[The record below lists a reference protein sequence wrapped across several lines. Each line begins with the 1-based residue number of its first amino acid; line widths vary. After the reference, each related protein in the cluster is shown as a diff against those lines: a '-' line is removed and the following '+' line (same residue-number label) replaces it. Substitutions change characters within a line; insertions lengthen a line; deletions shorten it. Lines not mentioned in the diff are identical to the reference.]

1 MLLVVFVLGTVE
13 ATCLDKNGGPSLLVT
28 SSNVRLWIIT
38 DHVNVSQLY
47 VVLLG
52 NRLEFSF
59 SDIISSD
66 FWLSILNVLV
76 VESILSFE
84 DSLMHDIES
93 MSTQSKI
100 LPCLREQKIGVGEVN

>member
-13 ATCLDKNGGPSLLVT
+13 ATCLDKNGGPPLLVT

-38 DHVNVSQLY
+38 DHVDVSQLY

-52 NRLEFSF
+52 DRLEFSF
-59 SDIISSD
+59 SDIISRE
-66 FWLSILNVLV
+66 FWLSVLNVLV
-76 VESILSFE
+76 VVPILSFE
-84 DSLMHDIES
+84 GSLMHDNES

-100 LPCLREQKIGVGEVN
+100 LPCIREQNIGVGEIN